1 MEILEY
7 ASCSDKNNFL
17 RQIERYEWKA
27 AKYLA
32 TLLKENRLQDALVG
46 WSDLYL
52 FVEKKKLVSLL
63 TLSESDCISAPKRR
77 LGANSRIYPKN
88 L

>member
-32 TLLKENRLQDALVG
+32 TLLKENRLQ
-46 WSDLYL
+46 
-52 FVEKKKLVSLL
+52 ERSLL
-63 TLSESDCISAPKRR
+63 VR
-77 LGANSRIYPKN
+77 
-88 L
+88 